1 MTFIIANAAVIGMS
15 LAAVGTVAS
24 VHGQLTAGKQAEAD
38 AKQAAENERLAAES
52 AELQR
57 QQKLNKALAANAVGL
72 AASGIK
78 AEGTPASIALE
89 SAKNI
94 GLSEGMI
101 NLSSRLK
108 QAQMIRAG
116 QNARSAANIG
126 AAGTLLSGA
135 GQLGMAYGSYNKAA
149 PTTIEATGTYSSDWN
164 YNG

>member
-38 AKQAAENERLAAES
+38 AKQAAENERIAAES

>member
-1 MTFIIANAAVIGMS
+1 MTYI
-15 LAAVGTVAS
+15 LAATIAS
-24 VHGQLTAGKQAEAD
+24 VAATTVTIHGQLTAGKQAEAD
-38 AKQAAENERLAAES
+38 AKQAAENERVAAES

-116 QNARSAANIG
+116 ANARSAANIG

-135 GQLGMAYGSYNKAA
+135 GQLGMAYGSYNKLKPKPA
-149 PTTIEATGTYSSDWN
+149 TTTTLPPPPPPVN
-164 YNG
+164 

>member
-94 GLSEGMI
+94 GLSEGMM

>member
-1 MTFIIANAAVIGMS
+1 MTFFIAKAALVLS
-15 LAAVGTVAS
+15 AVGTAVS

-38 AKQAAENERLAAES
+38 AKQAAENERVAAES

-94 GLSEGMI
+94 GLSEGMMK
-101 NLSSRLK
+101 LSSRLK

-116 QNARSAANIG
+116 ANARSAANLA

-135 GQLGMAYGSYNKAA
+135 
-149 PTTIEATGTYSSDWN
+149 SDVAKIN
-164 YNG
+164 A

>member
-1 MTFIIANAAVIGMS
+1 MAFFISGALGVSAAAGALIGVS
-15 LAAVGTVAS
+15 AVGTAVS

-38 AKQAAENERLAAES
+38 AKQAAENERIAAES

-94 GLSEGMI
+94 GLSEGMM
-101 NLSSRLK
+101 NLSTRLK

-135 GQLGMAYGSYNKAA
+135 GDIA
-149 PTTIEATGTYSSDWN
+149 PYVA
-164 YNG
+164 

>member
-1 MTFIIANAAVIGMS
+1 MTYI
-15 LAAVGTVAS
+15 LAATIASVAATAVT

-38 AKQAAENERLAAES
+38 AKQAAENERIAAES

-94 GLSEGMI
+94 GLSEGMMR
-101 NLSSRLK
+101 LSSRLK

-116 QNARSAANIG
+116 ANARSAANLA

-135 GQLGMAYGSYNKAA
+135 SDAA
-149 PTTIEATGTYSSDWN
+149 KINA
-164 YNG
+164 

>member
-1 MTFIIANAAVIGMS
+1 MTYI
-15 LAAVGTVAS
+15 LAATIASVAATTVT

-38 AKQAAENERLAAES
+38 AKQAAENERIAAES

-94 GLSEGMI
+94 GLSEGMMR
-101 NLSSRLK
+101 LSSRLK

-116 QNARSAANIG
+116 ANARSAANLA

-135 GQLGMAYGSYNKAA
+135 
-149 PTTIEATGTYSSDWN
+149 SDVAKIN
-164 YNG
+164 A

>member
-1 MTFIIANAAVIGMS
+1 MTYI
-15 LAAVGTVAS
+15 LAATIAS
-24 VHGQLTAGKQAEAD
+24 VAATTVTIHGQLTAGKQAEAD
-38 AKQAAENERLAAES
+38 AKQAAENERIAAES

-94 GLSEGMI
+94 GLSEGMMR
-101 NLSSRLK
+101 LSSRLK

-116 QNARSAANIG
+116 ANARSAANLA

-135 GQLGMAYGSYNKAA
+135 SDAA
-149 PTTIEATGTYSSDWN
+149 KINA
-164 YNG
+164 

>member
-38 AKQAAENERLAAES
+38 AKQAAENERIAAES

-94 GLSEGMI
+94 GLSESMM

-116 QNARSAANIG
+116 QTARSAANIG

-135 GQLGMAYGSYNKAA
+135 GQLGMAYGSYNKPT
-149 PTTIEATGTYSSDWN
+149 PTTTPTPVN
-164 YNG
+164 

>member
-1 MTFIIANAAVIGMS
+1 MYLVVAALTLS
-15 LAAVGTVAS
+15 AVGTVAS

-38 AKQAAENERLAAES
+38 AKQAAENERIAAES

-94 GLSEGMI
+94 GLSEGMMR
-101 NLSSRLK
+101 LSSRLK

-116 QNARSAANIG
+116 ANARSAANLA

-135 GQLGMAYGSYNKAA
+135 SDAA
-149 PTTIEATGTYSSDWN
+149 KINA
-164 YNG
+164 

>member
-38 AKQAAENERLAAES
+38 AKQAAENECVAAES

-94 GLSEGMI
+94 GLSEGMM

-116 QNARSAANIG
+116 QNARSTANIG

-135 GQLGMAYGSYNKAA
+135 GQLAGGLSK
-149 PTTIEATGTYSSDWN
+149 PTGASGDWGGDYSGISGDPFA
-164 YNG
+164 